1 MPRKRKD
8 NDPNEP
14 PDRSEPAEGAEDAEG
29 GERRRPR
36 RRPRLG
42 NPDADPVRIH
52 REYVE
57 RRLEGGGPATPEAHE
72 QALRQ
77 WRELPGAV
85 SRPPAE
91 EPGGPTPPPE
101 EPEGEKEG
109 EGRDAEP
116 PA

>member
-1 MPRKRKD
+1 MLLPRRFYLRR
-8 NDPNEP
+8 PMASRA
-14 PDRSEPAEGAEDAEG
+14 RSEMTRKPRTRFWTETALAAFTAVLCLLTLVWPAWIEAVSGVDPDGGNGA
-29 GERRRPR
+29 
-36 RRPRLG
+36 
-42 NPDADPVRIH
+42 
-52 REYVE
+52 
-57 RRLEGGGPATPEAHE
+57 LEW
-72 QALRQ
+72 ALRQ